1 VKVLGCDLSLTNT
14 GIVMLDEGV
23 ATERYLVQTT
33 AEVKDIDR
41 FAYIAGS
48 VMAQCIDTT
57 LAEMRVDLVALE
69 GVYAS
74 KNQLV
79 FGRLTALSSI
89 VQFVLYRSKVP
100 YVILPPAT
108 WRRIVFG
115 PKSKIDKERERVAV
129 HQRFKEHLG
138 SIDVEKVD
146 LNVLEAFCV
155 ALAAWK
161 QALDPSL
168 GAVTRVRS
176 PRKPKAV
183 A

>member
-1 VKVLGCDLSLTNT
+1 LSKPVDIYVEYDMAKAGRWT
-14 GIVMLDEGV
+14 D
-23 ATERYLVQTT
+23 ADHERMAERLYVQ
-33 AEVKDIDR
+33 
-41 FAYIAGS
+41 
-48 VMAQCIDTT
+48 
-57 LAEMRVDLVALE
+57 
-69 GVYAS
+69 
-74 KNQLV
+74 
-79 FGRLTALSSI
+79 
-89 VQFVLYRSKVP
+89 
-100 YVILPPAT
+100 
-108 WRRIVFG
+108 
-115 PKSKIDKERERVAV
+115 RERVAV
-129 HQRFKEHLG
+129 HQRFKENLG